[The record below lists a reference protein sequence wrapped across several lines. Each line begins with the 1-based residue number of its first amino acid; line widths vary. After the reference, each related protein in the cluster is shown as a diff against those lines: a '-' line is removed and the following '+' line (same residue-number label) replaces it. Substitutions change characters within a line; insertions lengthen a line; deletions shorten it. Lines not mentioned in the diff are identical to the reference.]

1 MSAVLPLPPV
11 LSPGYQAAVGL
22 QEQTCHMVSTVSA
35 HVASKTMNDRTVAT
49 VNKDLDRGLQSIRN
63 TEKQKKRELYRDRQT
78 GIGACGREV

>member
-11 LSPGYQAAVGL
+11 LSPGCQAAVGL
-22 QEQTCHMVSTVSA
+22 L
-35 HVASKTMNDRTVAT
+35 DRTVAT
-49 VNKDLDRGLQSIRN
+49 VNKDLDRGLQSICN